1 MISDCGLENWW
12 KVRKWKSTTRIWILI
27 KQSFHPVHLS
37 LFWFYLQLFRNHS
50 IQKKDTIK
58 RVVIKV
64 WNLWFVITSKVL
76 RFALEM
82 ISCTTCAEMIRVAS
96 AWHLFRKSMKYEL
109 WSFEVLNRSFNQS
122 TWTLNVDISIYFTNS
137 LKFTFQKTYIYEN
150 RGQHSSV
157 DNFHFFGTISTIR
170 SDESCLPIN

>member
-1 MISDCGLENWW
+1 MTDLTIDERLGSG
-12 KVRKWKSTTRIWILI
+12 KVRRGFEFWSNNLSTQFISHSSGFIF
-27 KQSFHPVHLS
+27 S
-37 LFWFYLQLFRNHS
+37 YLEIIPS
-50 IQKKDTIK
+50 KKDTIK

-109 WSFEVLNRSFNQS
+109 WSFEVLNRSFN
-122 TWTLNVDISIYFTNS
+122 LNFERWYFNIFHNRLEVHFS
-137 LKFTFQKTYIYEN
+137 KTYIHEN

-157 DNFHFFGTISTIR
+157 DNFHFF
-170 SDESCLPIN
+170 DHYKYHWK

>member
-1 MISDCGLENWW
+1 MTDLTIDERLGSG
-12 KVRKWKSTTRIWILI
+12 KVRRGFEFWSNNLSTQFISHSSGFIF
-27 KQSFHPVHLS
+27 S
-37 LFWFYLQLFRNHS
+37 YLEIIPS
-50 IQKKDTIK
+50 KKDTIK

-137 LKFTFQKTYIYEN
+137 LKFTFQKNIY
-150 RGQHSSV
+150 
-157 DNFHFFGTISTIR
+157 
-170 SDESCLPIN
+170 LWK

>member
-27 KQSFHPVHLS
+27 KQSTISHSSGFIFS
-37 LFWFYLQLFRNHS
+37 YLEIIPS
-50 IQKKDTIK
+50 KKDTIK

-109 WSFEVLNRSFNQS
+109 WGFGVLNRSFS
-122 TWTLNVDISIYFTNS
+122 LNLRWYFNITS
-137 LKFTFQKTYIYEN
+137 DLKFTFQKQNSTKVEGSIHCWWIIFISLALYVPLDVMNHIY
-150 RGQHSSV
+150 QS
-157 DNFHFFGTISTIR
+157 ISA
-170 SDESCLPIN
+170 

>member
-1 MISDCGLENWW
+1 MISDSGLENWW

-37 LFWFYLQLFRNHS
+37 LLWFYLQLFRNHS

-109 WSFEVLNRSFNQS
+109 WSFEVLNRSFS
-122 TWTLNVDISIYFTNS
+122 LNLRWYSNITSD
-137 LKFTFQKTYIYEN
+137 LKFTFQKQNSTKVEGSIH
-150 RGQHSSV
+150 QWV
-157 DNFHFFGTISTIR
+157 IFIS
-170 SDESCLPIN
+170 LAL